1 MLLVLIEKL
10 HPGINPLSVDLFKAP
25 SHRHMQYSSTV
36 APSST
41 TAAIAGVIHPVLS
54 VRYLVLHSTLC
65 QNGNLRIQKD
75 RWEYEG
81 GICKELGETMQV
93 FPSQSEGLTR
103 ILSAAS

>member
-10 HPGINPLSVDLFKAP
+10 HPSINPLFVHLFKAP
-25 SHRHMQYSSTV
+25 SHRHMHSSTV

-65 QNGNLRIQKD
+65 QNGNLRTQKD

-93 FPSQSEGLTR
+93 FPSQSEVLTR